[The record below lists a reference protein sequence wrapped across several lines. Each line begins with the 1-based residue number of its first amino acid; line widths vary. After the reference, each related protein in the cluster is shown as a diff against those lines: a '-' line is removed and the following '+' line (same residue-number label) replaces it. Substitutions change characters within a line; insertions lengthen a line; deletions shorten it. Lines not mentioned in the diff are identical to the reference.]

1 MDFISK
7 TESDFKKL
15 AQKFVAD
22 FSSQNRFALI
32 GDLGSGK
39 TTFVRYLAKE
49 LKIKENI
56 TSPTFVVRKDY
67 QILDNKN
74 FDKLVHI
81 DAYRLGSAA
90 DVEAVG
96 LFDEIENPKSL
107 IFVEWFENI
116 NNFVSADFQPIKFQY
131 LGENERKISW

>member
-7 TESDFKKL
+7 KESDFKKL

-22 FSSQNRFALI
+22 FPNQNHFALV

-67 QILDNKN
+67 PVRENKN
-74 FDKLVHI
+74 FEKLIHI
-81 DAYRLGSAA
+81 DAYRLGLEA
-90 DVEAVG
+90 DVEAIG
-96 LFDEIENPKSL
+96 LLDEIKNAKSL

-116 NNFVSADFQPIKFQY
+116 ADFVSADFQPIKFQY
-131 LGENERKISW
+131 LGENERKVSW